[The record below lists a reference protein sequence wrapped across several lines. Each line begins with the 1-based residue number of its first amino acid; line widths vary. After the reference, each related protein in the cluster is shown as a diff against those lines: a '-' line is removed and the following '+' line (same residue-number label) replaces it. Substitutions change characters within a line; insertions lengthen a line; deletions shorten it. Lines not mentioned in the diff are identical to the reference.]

1 MNPEWLRT
9 DDRAVSPV
17 LGVVLMIVIAV
28 VLAAVVG
35 SAVLGL
41 GSGPAEAPQASL
53 EFSNDNGTVTA
64 THTGGDP
71 VEFSNVQVKVDGSGS
86 TANPTGTLEAG
97 DSTTVANN
105 VAAGD
110 TIRIIWQDPNSEKTT
125 VIAEFE
131 A

>member
-1 MNPEWLRT
+1 MNLEWLRT

-53 EFSNDNGTVTA
+53 EFENSSGTITA
-64 THTGGDP
+64 THTGGDTID
-71 VEFSNVQVKVDGSGS
+71 FSNAEVKVSGSGS
-86 TANPTGTLEAG
+86 TSSPAGTLEAG
-97 DSTTVANN
+97 ESAEVANG
-105 VAAGD
+105 VQGGD
-110 TIRIIWQDPNSEKTT
+110 TVRVIWNDPNSEKTT
-125 VIAEFE
+125 VIAEFN

>member
-1 MNPEWLRT
+1 MNLEWLRT

-53 EFSNDNGTVTA
+53 EFTNNNGTVTA
-64 THTGGDP
+64 THTGGDTMD
-71 VEFSNVQVKVDGSGS
+71 FNNVVVKVDGSGS
-86 TANPTGTLEAG
+86 SAGPTGTLEAG
-97 DSTTVANN
+97 ETTTVANN
-105 VAAGD
+105 VASGD
-110 TIRIIWQDPNSEKTT
+110 TIHVIWEDPNSDKTT
-125 VIAEFE
+125 VIATFN

>member
-1 MNPEWLRT
+1 MNLEWLRT

-64 THTGGDP
+64 THTGGDAID
-71 VEFSNVQVKVDGSGS
+71 FSNVEVKVEGTGSSAG
-86 TANPTGTLEAG
+86 PTGTLEAG

-105 VAAGD
+105 VASGD
-110 TIRIIWQDPNSEKTT
+110 TVRVIWNDPNSEKTT
-125 VIAEFE
+125 VIAEFDV
-131 A
+131 